1 MLIKNAWLQGRP
13 VDVRVAATVEAIAPQ
28 LNAMRNESVLDAGGG
43 EILPGLHE
51 HHIHLFAAAAAQGS
65 VSCNVGGGS
74 LARCREVLAERLA
87 NAPGSGWIRGVDY
100 HEQQLGELDRWR
112 LDELCS
118 HRPLRIQHRSGKL
131 WVCNSIAV
139 QALDLGAFT
148 HLNGVQCDASGQLT
162 GCVVR
167 NDELMAQQLDA
178 IGASSTPDIA
188 AFSRQLA
195 SFGIVSV
202 TDTSAT
208 NTQKSAVDLQRLR
221 ADGALLQQVSLMGD
235 DTLDHGYLK
244 VLLDEDRLPA
254 LQTLVA
260 RINAAR
266 SRGRNIAFHCVT
278 HLELV
283 FALAALADAT
293 PIEQG
298 FDRIEHGAVIDDAM
312 ADELAARNLPVITQP
327 GFLYSKGDQY
337 RADLPQQELECL
349 YRYAGLRARGVKVVP
364 SSDAPY
370 GPVSPW
376 QNIATAACRR
386 SAGGLSLGADE
397 CVSSDQALTGYLTPS
412 ALLDQPLT
420 LAQAQEVCSGMR
432 GDLCILQKCW
442 EQGRDRPETVGV
454 RATLIGG
461 SVAFDGAD

>member
-1 MLIKNAWLQGRP
+1 MLIQNAWLQGRL
-13 VDVRVAATVEAIAPQ
+13 VDVRVDAIVQAIAPR
-28 LNAMRNESVLDAGGG
+28 LNAMPNETVLDAGGG
-43 EILPGLHE
+43 EILPGLHD

-65 VSCNVGGGS
+65 VSCNVGAGS
-74 LARCREVLAERLA
+74 LAKCREALVERLA
-87 NAPGSGWIRGVDY
+87 NVPGSGWIRGVDY
-100 HEQQLGELDRWR
+100 HEQQLGVLDRWQ
-112 LDELCS
+112 LDELCP

-131 WVCNSIAV
+131 WVCNSMAV
-139 QALDLGAFT
+139 QALDLGAFA
-148 HLNGVQCDASGQLT
+148 HLDSVQGDACGQPT
-162 GCVVR
+162 GCIVR
-167 NDELMAQQLDA
+167 DDALMARQLDA
-178 IGASSTPDIA
+178 IGASTTPDMA

-195 SFGIVSV
+195 SLGIVAV

-208 NTQKSAVDLQRLR
+208 NTQQSAADLQRLHQ
-221 ADGALLQQVSLMGD
+221 DGVLLQQVSLMGD
-235 DTLDHGYLK
+235 DSLEEGYLK

-254 LQTLVA
+254 LEKLVA

-283 FALAALADAT
+283 FALAALTEAA

-298 FDRIEHGAVIDDAM
+298 FDRIEHGAVIEDAM

-337 RADLPQQELECL
+337 RADLQQRELQCL
-349 YRYAGLRARGVKVVP
+349 YRYAGLSARGVTVVA

-376 QNIATAACRR
+376 QNIATAACRC
-386 SAGGLSLGADE
+386 SAGGVLLGARE
-397 CVSSDQALTGYLTPS
+397 RVSSDQALTGYLTPS
-412 ALLDQPLT
+412 AMLDQSRT
-420 LAQAQEVCSGMR
+420 LMQARKVRLGMR
-432 GDLCILQKCW
+432 GDLCILQKRW
-442 EQGRDRPETVGV
+442 AQGRDRPETVGV

-461 SVAFDGAD
+461 SVAFDSAH